1 MKLRA
6 GETNLAKKV
15 KYAGKKVTKL
25 FVLALMNSQ
34 IIAGWLQSL
43 QKLCASKNNYEGW
56 GCFKSETGKKTI
68 LHIENFKLI

>member
-43 QKLCASKNNYEGW
+43 QKLCASKNNYEG
-56 GCFKSETGKKTI
+56 
-68 LHIENFKLI
+68 